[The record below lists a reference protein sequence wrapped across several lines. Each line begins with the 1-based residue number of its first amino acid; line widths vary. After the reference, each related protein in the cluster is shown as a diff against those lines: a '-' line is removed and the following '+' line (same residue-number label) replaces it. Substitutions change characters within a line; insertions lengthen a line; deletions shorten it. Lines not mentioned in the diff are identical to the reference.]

1 MKQITDEM
9 KEKIDAVMGK
19 YLAEDPIYK
28 VDVRGRIY
36 AVPDAPGVT
45 GDEIDLLFTIVQDGS
60 GVVLIGAPEEKLK
73 DFCKAY
79 CIGRYWRHYIELA
92 RQGVIEII
100 KGG

>member
-36 AVPDAPGVT
+36 AVPDAKST
-45 GDEIDLLFTIVQDGS
+45 GDEIDLLFHIVQDSS